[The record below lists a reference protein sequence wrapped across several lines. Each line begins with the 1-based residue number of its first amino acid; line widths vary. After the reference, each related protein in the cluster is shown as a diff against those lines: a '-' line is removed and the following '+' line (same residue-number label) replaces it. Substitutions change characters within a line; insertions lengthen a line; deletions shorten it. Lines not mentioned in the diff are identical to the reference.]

1 MLIKKIVTIKNIVK
15 KINTKIYYYAH
26 YDYKKKIPYL
36 SFSLKVFFHY
46 RKIKKKKTARK
57 KMHTLMVSESG
68 FESH

>member
-36 SFSLKVFFHY
+36 SFSLKVFLIIG
-46 RKIKKKKTARK
+46 KSKRK
-57 KMHTLMVSESG
+57 KQQERKRTH
-68 FESH
+68 

>member
-36 SFSLKVFFHY
+36 SFSLKVFFIIGKSKGKKQQE
-46 RKIKKKKTARK
+46 RKCT
-57 KMHTLMVSESG
+57 H
-68 FESH
+68 